1 MSGTCG
7 SGIQNTDVSSFT
19 SCAGPNKL
27 LRRSLQWSYDR
38 FLRDQ
43 VYKPHNTK
51 AKPLVAAV
59 ITVVE
64 NSAQKSGIQTTINNN
79 SKLRIPKGGTLQARL
94 ENLR

>member
-43 VYKPHNTK
+43 VYKPHNTE
-51 AKPLVAAV
+51 AKPLVAAAV

-64 NSAQKSGIQTTINNN
+64 NSAQKSGIQTTINN
-79 SKLRIPKGGTLQARL
+79 QQ
-94 ENLR
+94 